1 MNFLNATTPRKRPAP
16 GEPGSTPFSSS
27 KFQSSLVPM
36 NRPTPSRS
44 YHPPKNKS
52 KPIGGFSSNS
62 RDLFRTST
70 PQANR
75 TSTFSPDLPP
85 AVTKATPTARKFVS
99 QKNVGAGMSSTTSTE
114 LFKMRISSPDP
125 ELTGEAL
132 SKQVPD
138 DPNRT
143 GTIYADQYLADK
155 CPPHFDDLQR
165 RQFFCILDLRR
176 LKYAANEIFL
186 KKDWKLNILNFAKEY
201 EKSRGLILL
210 RYGLYEFKK
219 VKPSAE
225 VLKKWRAAHGLPNP
239 EPEEKTETNGDNSTT
254 RQPGS
259 PTKRKADEDLAPKDN
274 ALMASTANQNKRRN
288 VDRDAV
294 EPVLSGPSPFKKSKR
309 KADEA
314 EELDENQ
321 PSKVQKQPTSA
332 VKSKFESILDRAQSA
347 AGSPPRRPPLSAASQ
362 STPFGAQKTGTPQTT
377 DSTPKPNPFA
387 IPSNN
392 IQSGASP
399 FSKTTNGNGASDSV
413 LAGHKPG
420 SSLST
425 NTGMFGYLSG
435 SSANNSGNEKDD
447 AEEEDVE
454 SESGSER
461 GTESQDAAPSYEP
474 SAAASTGTSTPPAQN
489 GMSLFSSNKSG
500 GASTPF
506 SDFLNKAVETPA
518 KGGLFDRVKLD
529 ADGQPMRATPGL
541 EEKETSAPEVSTPAP
556 APTKTQARTP
566 GDFRFDPT
574 TTPISFS
581 QSSSTST
588 PAKPPMFSSARA
600 SDTPKETPKEAPK
613 EASVTEDVST
623 PKPPP
628 IFGPTSQTSSR
639 PSTSSKPLFGENN
652 NASNIFQAKPPESA
666 KSIFEAQKPA
676 ENAASIFGTPKPV
689 ENASSIFGAPKP
701 TDNASSLFGA
711 QKSTGSSDQT
721 STTPART
728 PLGGLFGNKAES
740 QPSSAQEQSKSL
752 FATPSTGTSTGLFGK
767 PANSQDTTSG
777 DQSKNLFGTPSTNAT
792 PALFGKQAEPK
803 PSDAQGQPKNLFGA
817 DSTTTT
823 PLTQGQPKNLFG
835 AASTTATP
843 QSTKRSFEED
853 TGEPSAKRSM
863 FGGDKSSTSS
873 FFGANS
879 TTNSPAGF
887 TFGGS
892 NNQTSASPIFNGFKP
907 ETTNG
912 TSNAPQGA
920 NNIFGATPAKP
931 SSDSDVS
938 KPAPAAPI
946 FSFGSTSAS
955 FGKSSTE
962 TDKAAPFTFNA
973 SQPASPQPNQNGF
986 ASTSGVFG
994 NTTPSSGPNFGFRGA
1009 SPGPSAPPGRKIATP
1024 KRRLGGS
1031 QTPNTSFNA
1040 GAQAGQPPLNASFS
1054 FGNTVSGTTSAAS
1067 SFAENTAATSFEFT
1081 PGKNGQSMSNPFAQS
1096 NGHNSTSTFGNNAS
1110 APSPTPFQFGQQTP
1124 STPNATT
1131 SNQGAGIFSGSFNG
1145 TDAAPSFKFDA
1156 ATPQPNTPNLFAP
1169 KPTGLFGNNN
1179 LQPGGDGSAGAASPM
1194 PAPSSLGTTPVNG
1207 TPEPQAHNEDGEEA
1221 PEEQISLTD
1230 GGPGEEDENILHEV
1244 RAKAIKYVPVTQGEE
1259 GGKPESPWRTQ
1270 GVGPLRILKN
1280 KTTGS
1285 VRILLRAE
1293 PRGHIAMNKVLLAD
1307 IEYKAKD
1314 KTISFAA
1321 SKDDG
1326 SGLETWVLQVKK
1338 PEFAVELATVMEANK
1353 SANKK

>member
-1 MNFLNATTPRKRPAP
+1 MNFLNATTPRRRPAP

-52 KPIGGFSSNS
+52 KPMGGFSSNS

-99 QKNVGAGMSSTTSTE
+99 QKNVSAGMSSTTSTE

-138 DPNRT
+138 NPNRT

-225 VLKKWRAAHGLPNP
+225 VLKKWRAAHGLPDP
-239 EPEEKTETNGDNSTT
+239 EPEEKTETNGDSLTP

-274 ALMASTANQNKRRN
+274 TLMASTANQNKRRN
-288 VDRDAV
+288 VDRDAA

-309 KADEA
+309 KAEEV

-347 AGSPPRRPPLSAASQ
+347 TGSPLKRPPLSAASQ
-362 STPFGAQKTGTPQTT
+362 STPFGAQKTGAPQTT
-377 DSTPKPNPFA
+377 DSTPKSNPFA
-387 IPSNN
+387 TPSNS
-392 IQSGASP
+392 IQSGASL
-399 FSKTTNGNGASDSV
+399 FGKTTDGNGAGESV

-447 AEEEDVE
+447 AEDEDAE
-454 SESGSER
+454 SESESER
-461 GTESQDAAPSYEP
+461 GTESQDVAPSYEP

-506 SDFLNKAVETPA
+506 GDLFNKAAETPA

-541 EEKETSAPEVSTPAP
+541 EEKETSAPEMSTAAP

-574 TTPISFS
+574 TTPINFS

-588 PAKPPMFSSARA
+588 PAKPPMFSSAA
-600 SDTPKETPKEAPK
+600 PSDTPKEAPK
-613 EASVTEDVST
+613 ETPGEASKTEDVST
-623 PKPPP
+623 P
-628 IFGPTSQTSSR
+628 
-639 PSTSSKPLFGENN
+639 TSSKPLFGENN
-652 NASNIFQAKPPESA
+652 NASNIFQAKPAESA

-676 ENAASIFGTPKPV
+676 ENAGSIFGTPKPV

-711 QKSTGSSDQT
+711 QKSTESSDQT
-721 STTPART
+721 SATPAKT
-728 PLGGLFGNKAES
+728 PLGGLFGNNAES
-740 QPSSAQEQSKSL
+740 QPSSTQEQPKSL

-767 PANSQDTTSG
+767 PADSQDTASK
-777 DQSKNLFGTPSTNAT
+777 DQAKNLFGTPSTNAT
-792 PALFGKQAEPK
+792 PVLFGKQAEPK

-823 PLTQGQPKNLFG
+823 PQSQGQPKNLFG

-843 QSTKRSFEED
+843 QSTKRSFGED
-853 TGEPSAKRSM
+853 MGEPSAKKPM
-863 FGGDKSSTSS
+863 FGGEKSSMPN

-879 TTNSPAGF
+879 TANSPAGF
-887 TFGGS
+887 TFGTS

-907 ETTNG
+907 QTTNG
-912 TSNAPQGA
+912 TSSTPQGA
-920 NNIFGATPAKP
+920 NNIFSATPAKP

-955 FGKSSTE
+955 FGKTSTE
-962 TDKAAPFTFNA
+962 ADKAAPFTFN

-1009 SPGPSAPPGRKIATP
+1009 SPGASAPPGRKIATP

-1040 GAQAGQPPLNASFS
+1040 GTQAGQPPLNASFS

-1067 SFAENTAATSFEFT
+1067 SFAENTAATSFDFT
-1081 PGKNGQSMSNPFAQS
+1081 PGKNGQSVANPFAQS
-1096 NGHNSTSTFGNNAS
+1096 NGHNSTSMFGNNAP

-1124 STPNATT
+1124 STPNAAT
-1131 SNQGAGIFSGSFNG
+1131 SNQGAGIFSASFNG
-1145 TDAAPSFKFDA
+1145 TDAAPSFKFDP

-1207 TPEPQAHNEDGEEA
+1207 TPEPQTQNEDGEEA
-1221 PEEQISLTD
+1221 PQEQISLTD
-1230 GGPGEEDENILHEV
+1230 GGPGEEDEDILHEV

-1293 PRGHIAMNKVLLAD
+1293 PRGHIAMNKTLLAD

-1338 PEFAVELATVMEANK
+1338 PEFAIELSTVMEANK

>member
-1 MNFLNATTPRKRPAP
+1 MPRKRPAP

-36 NRPTPSRS
+36 NRSTPSRS

-52 KPIGGFSSNS
+52 KPVGGFSSNS

-225 VLKKWRAAHGLPNP
+225 VLKKWRAAHGLPDP
-239 EPEEKTETNGDNSTT
+239 EPEEKTETNGDYLTT

-288 VDRDAV
+288 VDRDAA

-309 KADEA
+309 KADEV

-347 AGSPPRRPPLSAASQ
+347 TGSPPKRPSLSAASQ
-362 STPFGAQKTGTPQTT
+362 STPFGVQKTGAPQTT
-377 DSTPKPNPFA
+377 DSTPKSNPFA
-387 IPSNN
+387 TPSKS
-392 IQSGASP
+392 IQSGGSL
-399 FSKTTNGNGASDSV
+399 FGKTTNGSGAGESV

-454 SESGSER
+454 SESESER

-506 SDFLNKAVETPA
+506 GDLFSKAAETPA

-541 EEKETSAPEVSTPAP
+541 EEKETPAPEVSMPAP
-556 APTKTQARTP
+556 APTMTQSRTP

-574 TTPISFS
+574 TTPINFS

-588 PAKPPMFSSARA
+588 PAKPPMFSPATV
-600 SDTPKETPKEAPK
+600 SDTPKEAPEEAPK
-613 EASVTEDVST
+613 EASKAEDVST
-623 PKPPP
+623 
-628 IFGPTSQTSSR
+628 

-652 NASNIFQAKPPESA
+652 NASNIFQAKPSESA

-676 ENAASIFGTPKPV
+676 ENAGPIFGTPKPV

-701 TDNASSLFGA
+701 TDNANSLFGA
-711 QKSTGSSDQT
+711 QKSTESSDQT
-721 STTPART
+721 STTPAKT
-728 PLGGLFGNKAES
+728 PLGSLFGNKAGS
-740 QPSSAQEQSKSL
+740 QPSSIQEQPKSM

-767 PANSQDTTSG
+767 PADSQDTTSK

-803 PSDAQGQPKNLFGA
+803 PSDIQGQPKNLFGA
-817 DSTTTT
+817 DFTATT
-823 PLTQGQPKNLFG
+823 PQTQGQPKNLFG

-843 QSTKRSFEED
+843 ECTKRSFEED
-853 TGEPSAKRSM
+853 TGEPSAKKPM
-863 FGGDKSSTSS
+863 FGGDKSSSS
-873 FFGANS
+873 NFFGANS

-887 TFGGS
+887 TFGAS
-892 NNQTSASPIFNGFKP
+892 SNQTSASPIFNGFKP

-912 TSNAPQGA
+912 TSSTPQGA
-920 NNIFGATPAKP
+920 NNIFSAAPAKP

-938 KPAPAAPI
+938 KPAPTAPI

-955 FGKSSTE
+955 FGNNSTE

-1009 SPGPSAPPGRKIATP
+1009 SPGPSAPHGRKIATP

-1040 GAQAGQPPLNASFS
+1040 GTQAGQPPLNSSFS

-1067 SFAENTAATSFEFT
+1067 SFAENTAATSFDFT
-1081 PGKNGQSMSNPFAQS
+1081 PRKNGQSMSNPFAQS
-1096 NGHNSTSTFGNNAS
+1096 NGQNSTSMFGNNAS

-1124 STPNATT
+1124 STPNAAT

-1156 ATPQPNTPNLFAP
+1156 ASPQPNAPNPFAP

-1207 TPEPQAHNEDGEEA
+1207 TPEPQSQNEDGEEA
-1221 PEEQISLTD
+1221 PQEQISLTD
-1230 GGPGEEDENILHEV
+1230 GGPGEEDEDILHEV
-1244 RAKAIKYVPVTQGEE
+1244 RAKAIKYVPVTQCEE

-1293 PRGHIAMNKVLLAD
+1293 PRGHIAMNKALLAD

-1338 PEFAVELATVMEANK
+1338 SEFATELATVMEANK